1 MWLKWGIAILLLFR
15 EFIMEENKSAA
26 LWLKGFSERKVCGVG
41 LMPLIFS
48 AANMSAVLESPVG
61 LLSLLE

>member
-1 MWLKWGIAILLLFR
+1 M
-15 EFIMEENKSAA
+15 
-26 LWLKGFSERKVCGVG
+26 KVLEVG

-48 AANMSAVLESPVG
+48 ATNMSAVLESPVG